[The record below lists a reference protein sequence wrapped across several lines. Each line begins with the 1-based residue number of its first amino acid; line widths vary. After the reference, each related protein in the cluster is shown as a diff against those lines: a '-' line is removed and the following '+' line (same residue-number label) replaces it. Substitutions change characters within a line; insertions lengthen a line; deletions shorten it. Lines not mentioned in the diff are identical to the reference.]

1 VLTLEEDDADA
12 LCNTFDIDDCSTK
25 LIELTKDT
33 SCQQTHHLEQFEVT
47 ATLPP
52 LTAVRLP
59 CEATS
64 LTRTLSLILP
74 SLCTN
79 GTDFSL
85 CHRPSYSSPCI
96 PTRFEFLW
104 TTPRCL
110 VDPLTLLCLTAAPNS
125 NTMISH
131 GFACITKNMCRWLTH
146 LTPGIVEFQLEIES
160 NLVSLPPESPRSNT
174 RKLDSN
180 WKISSAV
187 HCYFHLQSIFQL
199 FFRSSSSGFNFE
211 DFPLSPLNSLW
222 R

>member
-1 VLTLEEDDADA
+1 MHSILRFRSRLLLIRAHLACSKHLCINEHARWNNRKSWLLPSLPLLPSPPYDASS
-12 LCNTFDIDDCSTK
+12 LQR
-25 LIELTKDT
+25 L
-33 SCQQTHHLEQFEVT
+33 QT
-47 ATLPP
+47 
-52 LTAVRLP
+52 
-59 CEATS
+59 
-64 LTRTLSLILP
+64 LILP
-74 SLCTN
+74 SLYTN

-96 PTRFEFLW
+96 STRFEFLW

-131 GFACITKNMCRWLTH
+131 GFACMTTNMCQWLTH

-180 WKISSAV
+180 CKISSAV